1 MPVLMICIF
10 FFAGNSEQTKV
21 ELSSVLNGNIY
32 NTITVCVL
40 IGIIQFFNMS
50 IYVSVTAVSRDG
62 LNATFI
68 KYVPV
73 SLYKQFIY
81 KAMPNMILS
90 AVPILIVLR
99 GILVFSTTNINIIF
113 TCYICNINAFKYNT
127 KLYQFNY

>member
-50 IYVSVTAVSRDG
+50 IYVSATAVSRDG